1 MSLFAKKKQPKKQ
14 PEQVVDEVY
23 TEQYRESLRQQ
34 GREYFQ
40 HILESNA
47 TSITKD
53 IDAMMVQL
61 GGSLKRHLA
70 SQLDL
75 TIRRVNTDISNGIK
89 EQLTEYNRVSSDAQN
104 LVTQSLSRNAES
116 VHEKYQ
122 QMATNLQQV
131 VANQETAMVT
141 VFQDNQ
147 SRVAAM
153 QEEQE
158 KTFEQLRQSIA
169 ETQRQSDE
177 LRQAMKRDADEQ
189 SEQLRSLYSENEG
202 KTAELKQAQA
212 AAIASLQQTVASLEA
227 QQTQL
232 QRLITDAI
240 ARQKS
245 LATELINEN
254 MARIV
259 EHYLVGAL
267 GERSSLVKDLP
278 TILEKM
284 DESKRDM
291 MDDMQR

>member
-212 AAIASLQQTVASLEA
+212 AVIASLQQTVASLEA

-291 MDDMQR
+291 MDDMQQ

>member
-1 MSLFAKKKQPKKQ
+1 MSLFAKKQKPKKQ

-40 HILESNA
+40 HMLESNT

-53 IDAMMVQL
+53 IDAMMAQL